1 MKIPE
6 FTLYR
11 SDKSSLCKGRLKK
24 RAISSV
30 ISTSILVCIMIII
43 AIMAIAFA
51 GNVFSVQS
59 ESVEFDQ
66 AKNIMLNFAGIV
78 EQVSS
83 KQGSSGYVLFN
94 ARSGG
99 PSFFSNVGNIDVTL
113 NRLNL
118 ILIYG
123 SYNQISGSYNVLKYR
138 GGSLTSVMAYTRLRG
153 YNDTYTYNNNSTLGY
168 VHIEEANASWIVLDY
183 ARIGVLT
190 LGALN
195 FSKGNQS
202 FEMVNL
208 IQVQYLNLTKGSL
221 SGSGN
226 IYTVATCKNIN
237 VTYTRVNTTQISN
250 LNYTLTIT
258 VKLDPIGVSKDISI
272 FMNNTYPTIIMMVR
286 SDVEISM
293 FG

>member
-1 MKIPE
+1 
-6 FTLYR
+6 
-11 SDKSSLCKGRLKK
+11 
-24 RAISSV
+24 
-30 ISTSILVCIMIII
+30 
-43 AIMAIAFA
+43 
-51 GNVFSVQS
+51 
-59 ESVEFDQ
+59 
-66 AKNIMLNFAGIV
+66 
-78 EQVSS
+78 
-83 KQGSSGYVLFN
+83 
-94 ARSGG
+94 
-99 PSFFSNVGNIDVTL
+99 
-113 NRLNL
+113 
-118 ILIYG
+118 
-123 SYNQISGSYNVLKYR
+123 
-138 GGSLTSVMAYTRLRG
+138 MAYTRLRG

-237 VTYTRVNTTQISN
+237 VIYTRVNTTQISN

-258 VKLDPIGVSKDISI
+258 VKLDPIGVSKDIPI